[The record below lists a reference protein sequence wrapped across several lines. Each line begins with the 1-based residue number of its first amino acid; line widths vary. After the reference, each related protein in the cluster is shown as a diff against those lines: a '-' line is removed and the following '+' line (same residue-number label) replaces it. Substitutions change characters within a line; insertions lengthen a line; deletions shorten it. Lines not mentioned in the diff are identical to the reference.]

1 VHRSSWTDP
10 RATFVGLKAGSP
22 AGNHGHMDIGSFVLD
37 SDGVRWAADLGAEG
51 YYGIE
56 SRGMNLWNRNQGSDR
71 WTIFRLNN
79 FGHNTLV
86 IDGQLQHAAGD
97 APIERFSD
105 NRKHPF
111 SIVDMTSVY
120 TGQVESAHRGIAI
133 LPSREVII
141 QDELSGLKPG
151 SRVRWGMLTPG
162 VPEDLGKKSLVLRQ
176 LDERLR
182 LSIVS
187 PKTKAWTQIETET
200 PPHDWD
206 SPNPD
211 TRMVAF
217 EAVAPT
223 SGKLTLVVAATPG
236 SSAQPVAAKRPIM
249 LLRDWK

>member
-1 VHRSSWTDP
+1 MAPGRP
-10 RATFVGLKAGSP
+10 RC
-22 AGNHGHMDIGSFVLD
+22 
-37 SDGVRWAADLGAEG
+37 
-51 YYGIE
+51 
-56 SRGMNLWNRNQGSDR
+56 
-71 WTIFRLNN
+71 
-79 FGHNTLV
+79 
-86 IDGQLQHAAGD
+86 
-97 APIERFSD
+97 
-105 NRKHPF
+105 
-111 SIVDMTSVY
+111 
-120 TGQVESAHRGIAI
+120 
-133 LPSREVII
+133 
-141 QDELSGLKPG
+141 
-151 SRVRWGMLTPG
+151 
-162 VPEDLGKKSLVLRQ
+162 
-176 LDERLR
+176 RLR